1 MALRPAGVSLISISG
16 FLLGTQSS
24 HGGVAGLRSVLRRQ
38 WEGGLP
44 SSSYPS
50 SDAARLFA
58 VSCWGVRPNCSQSF
72 LPSSTSSTRAWSPCP
87 SMPPKGSRPK
97 ATFEAAFPS
106 TRLLAGR
113 ITIATTFK
121 YRHARPKV
129 FVPLDESCVGLPR
142 RIGASKEHDLKSK
155 VLDGPGSVRRPLDL
169 LRYETRSRQWLTR
182 SRFSS
187 A

>member
-1 MALRPAGVSLISISG
+1 MQKMEKQR
-16 FLLGTQSS
+16 
-24 HGGVAGLRSVLRRQ
+24 RRQ
-38 WEGGLP
+38 WEGDLP

-72 LPSSTSSTRAWSPCP
+72 LPSSTVLQGHGHRALQCP
-87 SMPPKGSRPK
+87 LREAVPK
-97 ATFEAAFPS
+97 AAFPS

-113 ITIATTFK
+113 ITIATIFK

-129 FVPLDESCVGLPR
+129 CCVGLPR

-155 VLDGPGSVRRPLDL
+155 ILDGPGSIRRPLDL
-169 LRYETRSRQWLTR
+169 LRYETRSRQ
-182 SRFSS
+182 
-187 A
+187 